1 MSSAMVRT
9 GGILVFFLILAVL
22 VTGIMLAGAA
32 VGAGGTGGTGRPD
45 PAGFGAMLVL
55 MTAVYNGVMTFV
67 YWTTKGLFNAFSY
80 TRADFPILT
89 LMTALALNLLL
100 TLLGGGNLP
109 ATGAAPAGGGGLG
122 VLDALSFGVVL
133 AMLAAWIWFSVAAI
147 GFGAQV
153 GSLLWRAIGIVYLA
167 ASGLVAIALALLA
180 SGSGAAFGMLALFA
194 GAVMLGG
201 WVCHGIGLIVG
212 AKEMART

>member
-1 MSSAMVRT
+1 MSAAMVRT

-22 VTGIMLAGAA
+22 VSGIMLAGAA
-32 VGAGGTGGTGRPD
+32 VGAGGRPD

-80 TRADFPILT
+80 SRADFPILT

-122 VLDALSFGVVL
+122 VLDALSFGVLL
-133 AMLAAWIWFSVAAI
+133 AMIAAWIWFSVAAI

-153 GSLLWRAIGIVYLA
+153 GSLLWRAIGIVYLV
-167 ASGLVAIALALLA
+167 ASGLVAIALALLV
-180 SGSGAAFGMLALFA
+180 SGSGAAFGMLALLA

-201 WVCHGIGLIVG
+201 WICHGIGLIVG
-212 AKEMART
+212 AKEMARI

>member
-1 MSSAMVRT
+1 MSAAMVRT

-22 VTGIMLAGAA
+22 VSGIMLAGAA
-32 VGAGGTGGTGRPD
+32 VGAGGRPD

-80 TRADFPILT
+80 SRADFPILT

-133 AMLAAWIWFSVAAI
+133 AMIAAWIWFSVAAI

-167 ASGLVAIALALLA
+167 ASGLVAVALALLA
-180 SGSGAAFGMLALFA
+180 SGSGAAFGMLALLA

-201 WVCHGIGLIVG
+201 WICHGIGLIVG

>member
-1 MSSAMVRT
+1 MSAAMVRT

-22 VTGIMLAGAA
+22 VSGIMLAGAA
-32 VGAGGTGGTGRPD
+32 VGAGGRPD

-80 TRADFPILT
+80 SRADFPILT

-122 VLDALSFGVVL
+122 VLDALSFGVLL
-133 AMLAAWIWFSVAAI
+133 AMIAAWIWFSVAAI

-153 GSLLWRAIGIVYLA
+153 GSLLWRAIGIVYLV

-180 SGSGAAFGMLALFA
+180 SGSGAAFGMLALLA

-201 WVCHGIGLIVG
+201 WICHGIGLIVG
-212 AKEMART
+212 AKEMARI